1 MSKDSIET
9 IKLILEIITA
19 LGIIVAVIGLFIS
32 IRGTY
37 FSTIQKCTVEFR
49 NIVRSI
55 QSFDETKPNDANKKI
70 IKYDLLGLFN
80 EQLFYAKKRY
90 IPREMKVEWLTT
102 MFCYLQKNKAPFLD
116 IKDDDLNDFS
126 RVQNF
131 VTNIMKNG
139 CQNLELDGFAEK
151 LEKYC
156 FRRKLLKKAKKTEKN
171 PLEKNEAKK

>member
-1 MSKDSIET
+1 MSKDSVET

-19 LGIIVAVIGLFIS
+19 LGIIIAVIGLFIN

-37 FSTIQKCTVEFR
+37 ISTIQKCTMEFR
-49 NIVRSI
+49 KIMRSI
-55 QSFDETKPNDANKKI
+55 QSFDETKPNDRNKRI

-102 MFCYLQKNKAPFLD
+102 MFSYLLKNEVHFLD
-116 IKDDDLNDFS
+116 INDDDLKGFS

-131 VTNIMKNG
+131 VTNIRKNK
-139 CQNLELDGFAEK
+139 CQTLELDEFTEK

-156 FRRKLLKKAKKTEKN
+156 FRRKLLKK
-171 PLEKNEAKK
+171 